1 MASYAKKS
9 VATLFAGTV
18 FAVGFAAPASA
29 APPVIADGLVNV
41 VVGDITIE
49 DAVDINAA
57 VAAALNACDLV
68 DVGPVAAGVLGQAI
82 AVDRSGRDRTVCESD
97 AGPVRI
103 VNN

>member
-1 MASYAKKS
+1 MKLPNAKRS
-9 VATLFAGTV
+9 LTTLAIGSALVVTGAGPAFAQ
-18 FAVGFAAPASA
+18 
-29 APPVIADGLVNV
+29 PVIADGLVNV

-49 DAVDINAA
+49 DAVDLNAA

-82 AVDRSGRDRTVCESD
+82 AVDRTGRSRTVCTSD

>member
-1 MASYAKKS
+1 MSSIVRKS

-18 FAVGFAAPASA
+18 LAIGIASPANA
-29 APPVIADGLVNV
+29 QPVIADGLVNV

-49 DAVDINAA
+49 DAVDLNAA
-57 VAAALNACDLV
+57 VVAALNACDV
-68 DVGPVAAGVLGQAI
+68 ADVGPVAAGVLGQAT
-82 AVDRSGRDRTVCESD
+82 AVDRSGRERTVCDSA

>member
-1 MASYAKKS
+1 MASYARKTI
-9 VATLFAGTV
+9 VTLFAGT
-18 FAVGFAAPASA
+18 ALAAGIATPASA
-29 APPVIADGLVNV
+29 QPVIADGLVNV

-49 DAVDINAA
+49 DAVDLNAA

-68 DVGPVAAGVLGQAI
+68 DVGPVAAGVLGQAV
-82 AVDRSGRDRTVCESD
+82 AVDRTGRSRTVCESD

>member
-1 MASYAKKS
+1 MTYAKKS
-9 VATLFAGTV
+9 LVTLFAG
-18 FAVGFAAPASA
+18 AAIATGVATPASA
-29 APPVIADGLVNV
+29 QPVIADGLVNV
-41 VVGDITIE
+41 VVGDVTIE

-82 AVDRSGRDRTVCESD
+82 AVDRTGRSRTVCESD

-103 VNN
+103 TNN